1 MQNTNA
7 SQAEI
12 NKFSSLASSWW
23 DPQGELKSL
32 HDINPLRLDWIRTQV
47 DNLDSLKI
55 LDIGCGGG
63 LLTEAMALE
72 GANVTGIDLAG
83 DSLEIAKLHGLE
95 SNVDVNYE
103 CISAEDYAKQHAD
116 QFDLVSCMELLE
128 HVPNPASIIQASA
141 NLVKPGGIVV
151 FSTLNRN
158 LKSFLGAILAAEYVL
173 RMVPKGTHSYE
184 KFITPSE
191 LGTMARKVGLEVSAI
206 AGISYQPISKT
217 YNLSN
222 NTSINYMMAARRPN

>member
-47 DNLDSLKI
+47 DSLDGLKI

-72 GANVTGIDLAG
+72 GANVTGIDLAV

-103 CISAEDYAKQHAD
+103 CISAEDYAKQHAN

-173 RMVPKGTHSYE
+173 QMVPKGTHSYE

-191 LGTMARKVGLEVSAI
+191 LGTMARKAGLEVSAI

-222 NTSINYMMAARRPN
+222 NTSINYMMAARKPN